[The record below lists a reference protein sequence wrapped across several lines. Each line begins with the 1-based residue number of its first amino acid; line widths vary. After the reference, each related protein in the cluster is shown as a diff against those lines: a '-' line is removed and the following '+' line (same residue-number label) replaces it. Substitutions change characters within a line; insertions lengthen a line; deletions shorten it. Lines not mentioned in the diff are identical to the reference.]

1 MIIAFQFIFPYLLNN
16 LKFDTFRDTVGGGP
30 VHWIKEN
37 YQCPNCFKDKENS
50 CCKNKEQGNFCK
62 ADSVDMAQDNNV
74 ETFLNTYY
82 SLA

>member
-1 MIIAFQFIFPYLLNN
+1 MNN

-82 SLA
+82 SLAFRN